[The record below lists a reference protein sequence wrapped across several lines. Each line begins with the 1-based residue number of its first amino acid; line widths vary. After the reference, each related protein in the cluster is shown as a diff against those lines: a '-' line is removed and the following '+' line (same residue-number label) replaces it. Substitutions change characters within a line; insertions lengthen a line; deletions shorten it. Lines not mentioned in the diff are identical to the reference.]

1 MKIARSI
8 FEDLVRELARPEISI
23 LLGPRQ
29 VGKTFLLRELR
40 DRARKMGLR
49 TRYYDLE
56 IPSDLMSFNK
66 PDTQIFKML
75 TKNIDVVFI
84 DEFHYMKNA
93 SKIFKAV
100 YDSRKKVKIFASGSS
115 AIEMHKHIKES
126 LAGRRLAT
134 RIFPLSFAEFRQKAT
149 KGTAHKLYAEYVI
162 YGGLPGLINMSD
174 GSSKIRILNELLS
187 TYIQKDVKGL
197 VKEENVRAFN
207 TLIYLLAENQG
218 AVISENNLAREV
230 GLTAATVNNHLSIL
244 ENTYV
249 CQAVHSYSRNLGNE
263 LKKSK
268 KVYFYDLGIRNA
280 LLKDFGGINNRGDKG
295 KIHETF
301 VFLQLVHALPPNMEI
316 KFWRNKQKQ
325 EIDFVVLKDRRPFL
339 IEVKPLLSSHREIPP
354 AMKVFLSNYP
364 ETIGGVVF
372 SEKLTGSVEF
382 NGKTIRFAPLT
393 EASKIIQEI
402 AGSDHKSRV

>member
-1 MKIARSI
+1 MKINRLI
-8 FEDLVRELARPEISI
+8 FDDLVSELARPEVSI

-66 PDTQIFKML
+66 SDAHIFQML
-75 TKNIDVVFI
+75 TKNMDVVFI

-93 SKIFKAV
+93 SKIFKAI

-134 RIFPLSFAEFRQKAT
+134 RIFPLSFDEFRQKAP
-149 KGTAHKLYAEYVI
+149 KESAQKLYAEYVT
-162 YGGLPGLINMSD
+162 YGGLPGLINTSD
-174 GSSKIRILNELLS
+174 GPSKIRILNELLS

-218 AVISENNLAREV
+218 SMISENNLAREV

-280 LLKDFGGINNRGDKG
+280 LLKDFGAIHNRGDKG

-301 VFLQLVHALPPNMEI
+301 VFLQLVRALPPNMEI

-339 IEVKPLLSSHREIPP
+339 IEVKSLLSSHREIPP
-354 AMKVFLSNYP
+354 AMKVFLASYP

-372 SEKLTGSVEF
+372 SEKLTGEMEF
-382 NGKTIRFAPLT
+382 NGKTVRFAPLT
-393 EASKIIQEI
+393 EASEIIQEI
-402 AGSDHKSRV
+402 VDLDRKGL